1 MCLLQQRGVEW
12 LRRAGQE
19 ATERRLEVG
28 PISSSMTMGT
38 QLQAGG
44 TKDSIGRSE
53 KTEAKA
59 RRSGSQ

>member
-1 MCLLQQRGVEW
+1 MCLLQQRGLEG

-19 ATERRLEVG
+19 ATERRLEVVG
-28 PISSSMTMGT
+28 PSSSSAMGT

-44 TKDSIGRSE
+44 TKDSTSRSE

-59 RRSGSQ
+59 QW

>member
-1 MCLLQQRGVEW
+1 MCLLQQRGLEG

-19 ATERRLEVG
+19 ATERRLEVVG
-28 PISSSMTMGT
+28 PTSSSSAMGT

-44 TKDSIGRSE
+44 TKDSTSRSE

-59 RRSGSQ
+59 QW